1 VKDGPLDPRI
11 DRLIA
16 SLYGEATEAEE
27 RETERLLAEDPE
39 LRAEWEE
46 LRAARALLKDWEVE
60 EAPPNFVMV
69 AGETPTAAARA
80 AGPLGR
86 WRARLAR
93 LAPAPAWGLAAAA
106 VLLGALA
113 LADVR
118 VRRIE
123 SGIAFGF
130 GDAATRSAT
139 PVETAGRSEETVA
152 QAAPA
157 QVSPATILPASDA
170 GSPTTGGATPAQSP
184 YFTRD
189 EFKAYSD
196 GMARTMVALLNDY
209 SSRRD
214 KEVSRALVSLYQE
227 LNQKQTVAYDELRDR
242 IDAVGVG
249 LLMEQTKTDAQLDNL
264 LGQGREGSLNTR
276 NPSPIDTTEE
286 R

>member
-1 VKDGPLDPRI
+1 MKDGPLDPRI
-11 DRLIA
+11 DKLIA
-16 SLYGEATEAEE
+16 SLYGELPEAEE
-27 RETERLLAEDPE
+27 RELQRLLAEDGA

-46 LRAARALLKDWEVE
+46 LRATRALLKGWEVE
-60 EAPPNFVMV
+60 EAPPNFVIV
-69 AGETPTAAARA
+69 GGAVGAAPAHA
-80 AGPLGR
+80 AGALGR

-106 VLLGALA
+106 LFLGILA
-113 LADVR
+113 LADFR

-123 SGIAFGF
+123 GGLAFGF
-130 GDAATRSAT
+130 GDRAERSA
-139 PVETAGRSEETVA
+139 PADDAPSTALPARGEE
-152 QAAPA
+152 
-157 QVSPATILPASDA
+157 PATTADVVPVS
-170 GSPTTGGATPAQSP
+170 GSGAATPAGAPP

-189 EFKAYSD
+189 EFKAYAD

-227 LNQKQTVAYDELRDR
+227 LNQKQTFAYDDLRDR

-249 LLMEQTKTDAQLDNL
+249 LVLEQTKTGAQLDDL
-264 LGQGREGSLNTR
+264 LDKSREGALNTR
-276 NPSPIDTTEE
+276 NPSPTEKTEE